1 MSGALAAVSARLAD
15 PFQEG
20 AKSARV
26 DAVALHHG
34 VNERIGQNV
43 FERGLA
49 TELGHRSLPDC
60 VAVLSLMK

>member
-1 MSGALAAVSARLAD
+1 MSGAPATASARLAD

-20 AKSARV
+20 AKGARV

-34 VNERIGQNV
+34 VDERIGQNV
-43 FERGLA
+43 LERGLA

-60 VAVLSLMK
+60 LAISSLMR